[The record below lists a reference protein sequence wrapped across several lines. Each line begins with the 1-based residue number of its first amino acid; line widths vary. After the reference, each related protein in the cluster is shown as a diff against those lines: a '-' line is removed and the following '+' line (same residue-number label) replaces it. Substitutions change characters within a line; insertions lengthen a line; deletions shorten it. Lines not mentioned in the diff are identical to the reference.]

1 MPTHTAGMSTT
12 TLPDQALLALRL
24 LAAAPHRPMFLIGAS
39 NVLLAM
45 AWWTIWLAAA
55 RLGWVDVPQPP
66 VYAGWMHAVVMQYQV
81 LPPFV
86 FGFLLTVFP
95 RWSGTPALP
104 STGYVPVG
112 IGLVG
117 GQALTLAGLAPWPQ
131 LLVPGLVLTALGWA
145 WGLVQLLRVLA
156 DAERIDMHAA
166 SAAAAL
172 LLGLVGLGFAIAH
185 AAGATPLAMY
195 AAIRI
200 GSFGLLLPLYATVCH
215 RMLPFF
221 TQCVVPGYVMWRPRW
236 ALAAIWT
243 LSLGHLA
250 LELVHAQAWLW
261 LVDAPL
267 AAIAGLLLLRWWPR
281 GARMPALLAVL
292 YIGWAWL
299 PLAMALHAA
308 QSLGY
313 LVEGEFIGG
322 RAPTHALF
330 IGYFGSLLVAMVTRV
345 MRGHSGRALELGATA
360 GFAFVVVQA
369 AALTRIAGDLTGNP
383 LAWHA
388 IAGALWLVAFAPW
401 VLQSAMIYLSPR
413 IDGKPG

>member
-1 MPTHTAGMSTT
+1 MQPQTASMATT
-12 TLPDQALLALRL
+12 TLPALRL
-24 LAAAPHRPMFLIGAS
+24 LAAAPHRLLFFVGAS

-45 AWWTIWLAAA
+45 AWWTAWLAAS
-55 RLGWVDVPQPP
+55 RLGWTGMPQPP

-104 STGYVPVG
+104 AAACVPVG
-112 IGLVG
+112 LGLVG
-117 GQALTLAGLAPWPQ
+117 GHALTLAGLAPWPA

-145 WGLVQLLRVLA
+145 WGLALLLRVLA
-156 DAERIDMHAA
+156 DAEHVEMHAA

-200 GSFGLLLPLYATVCH
+200 GSFGLLLPIYATVCH

-261 LVDAPL
+261 LADAPL
-267 AAIAGLLLLRWWPR
+267 AAIAGLLLLRWWPSD
-281 GARMPALLAVL
+281 ARTPALLCVL

-299 PLAMALHAA
+299 PLAMGLHAA

-330 IGYFGSLLVAMVTRV
+330 IGFFGSLLVAMVTRV
-345 MRGHSGRALELGATA
+345 THGHSGRALELGATA
-360 GFAFVVVQA
+360 AFAFVVVQA
-369 AALTRIAGDLTGNP
+369 AALVRIAGDFGADP

-388 IAGALWLVAFAPW
+388 IAGALWLAAFAPW
-401 VLQSAMIYLSPR
+401 VLHSAMIYLSPR